1 MTAERLVAERGLHG
15 VRVSEVVR
23 EAGHK
28 NNSAVVYH
36 FGSWE
41 GLLQAVWQRHTE
53 PVAIDRAVFIA
64 DAVDRGDYDLSAM
77 VEAYVRPIVAELG
90 RNQPSYWA
98 RFNEQW
104 LATIALD
111 IFTLDDKT
119 IARQPRADTTT
130 LVHNLLLDIADSLDH
145 LSDAARTRRTALMAR
160 YVIAALAAWERG
172 DEDSQS
178 LDDLAQDL
186 VSTSLAM
193 LRAP

>member
-53 PVAIDRAVFIA
+53 PVAVDRAVLIA
-64 DAVDRGDYDLSAM
+64 AAIDRGDYDLRAM
-77 VEAYVRPIVAELG
+77 VEAYVRPIVTELG
-90 RNQPSYWA
+90 RHQPSYWA

-130 LVHNLLLDIADSLDH
+130 LIHNLLIDIAGSLDH
-145 LSDAARTRRTALMAR
+145 LSDAARTRRTALMTR

-193 LRAP
+193 LLAP

>member
-1 MTAERLVAERGLHG
+1 VTAERLVAERGLHG

-53 PVAIDRAVFIA
+53 PVAVDRAVLIA
-64 DAVDRGDYDLSAM
+64 AAIDRGDYDLRAM
-77 VEAYVRPIVAELG
+77 VEAYVRPIVTELG
-90 RNQPSYWA
+90 RHQPSYWA

-130 LVHNLLLDIADSLDH
+130 LIHNLLIDIAGSLDH
-145 LSDAARTRRTALMAR
+145 LSDAARTRRTALMTR

-193 LRAP
+193 LLAP

>member
-53 PVAIDRAVFIA
+53 PVAVDRAVFIA
-64 DAVDRGDYDLSAM
+64 AAVDRGDSDLSAM

-145 LSDAARTRRTALMAR
+145 LSDAARTRRTALMTR